1 MAAKTTELVIFD
13 CDGVLVDSEPI
24 SIAVLVEAL
33 AAAGVTMSEEEA
45 HVRFLGRSLKSMSEI
60 LHDDYGL
67 AIDAAFLDAM
77 RKVLYERFR
86 AELRA
91 VEGVAETVDAL
102 GIAHCVA
109 SSSQPERIRLSL
121 TVTGLLSRF
130 EPTIFSASMVAR
142 GKPAPDLFLHASA
155 AMGVAPEYCVVVEDS
170 PAGIAAGKAAGMRV
184 VAFTGGSHAKTPG
197 HRETLLRLEPDALFD
212 DMRELLQFVRDEK
225 ADGKEH

>member
-91 VEGVAETVDAL
+91 VEGVAETVDVL

-130 EPTIFSASMVAR
+130 EPNIFSASMVAR

-197 HRETLLRLEPDALFD
+197 HRETLLQLEPDALFD